1 MGWLRTSALVVV
13 RTTWILVS
21 VALMVAAGVAWATY
35 QDLDEGVRRS
45 KAIAPDSPKSVGA
58 LNILVMGL
66 TTRLDLNGE
75 PLPDAVLAQLQAG
88 ESDRGGYNANT
99 LMLLHIPNDGSQATA
114 LSVPRDNFVDL
125 QGIPGG
131 PVRGKIKE
139 AYGRAKIAEETR
151 LRAEGVRDTHELEFL
166 GREAGRRA
174 QVETVRTFLDVPIDH
189 IAEVSLAGFYFL
201 AGALGGIEVC
211 VNNATHDPM
220 SGADLVAG
228 KQTLNASQALAFV
241 RQRHG
246 LKNGDL
252 DRTRRQQA
260 FIAAVL
266 HKVRSQAA
274 SVLPG
279 LVDVAKQN
287 VVVDEGIELFD
298 FAVRMSNLTGGRMRY
313 ETLPIEDTQ
322 TVDGESINIVDT
334 QKVRAKVAESL
345 NPQPTPKK
353 PEAPAAS
360 KAAPPVNQPAA
371 PPPPPPTPIP
381 CVD

>member
-1 MGWLRTSALVVV
+1 MRVPALIVV

-21 VALMVAAGVAWATY
+21 IVLMVAAGVAWATY
-35 QDLDEGVRRS
+35 QDLNEGVRRS
-45 KAIAPDSPKSVGA
+45 RAIAPDAPRSTGA
-58 LNILVMGL
+58 VNILVMGL

-75 PLPDAVLAQLQAG
+75 PLPDAVLSQLQAG

-99 LMLLHIPNDGSQATA
+99 LMLLHIPNDGSQASA
-114 LSVPRDNFVDL
+114 LSIPRDNFVEL
-125 QGIPGG
+125 HGVPGE
-131 PVRGKIKE
+131 PIKGKIKE
-139 AYGRAKIAEETR
+139 AYGRAKIAEESR
-151 LRAEGVRDTHELEFL
+151 LRSQGARSPRELEYL

-174 QVETVRTFLDVPIDH
+174 QIETVRAFLDVPIDH
-189 IAEVSLAGFYFL
+189 MAEVSLAGFYYL
-201 AGALGGIEVC
+201 AGALGGVEVC
-211 VNNATHDPM
+211 VNNATQDTY
-220 SGADLVAG
+220 SGSNLVAG

-260 FIAAVL
+260 FIASVM
-266 HKVRSQAA
+266 HKIRAQGSSA
-274 SVLPG
+274 LPG

-298 FAVRMSNLTGGRMRY
+298 FALRMSNLTGGRMAFQ
-313 ETLPIEDTQ
+313 TLPIEHTE

-334 QKVRAKVAESL
+334 HKVRRVVAEIVD
-345 NPQPTPKK
+345 PPARKQQK
-353 PEAPAAS
+353 PPAP
-360 KAAPPVNQPAA
+360 VPAA
-371 PPPPPPTPIP
+371 PAEAQPPPPPTADSIP